1 MKTTFDINRFYNLMR
16 YEVLSES
23 RNFLLGLL
31 GLTMG
36 MTFYF
41 CFIFYSIKD
50 CAWSDRFDSI
60 YLQCENAAHFMFFLV
75 MFMAGC
81 MIFKNMLT
89 KQHRISFL
97 ALPASNLEKFLAR
110 FLWTNVGYLLIL
122 VFATIF
128 ADMLLALFS
137 LCLGEGVHGSVTFA
151 ICERLFSG
159 NGCLRIASKRLPDFY
174 FYLWMTTV
182 ALFLQSSWTF
192 IGTLFRKNAW
202 LWAICLE
209 VLFGSMF
216 VVLMDNMPMFISS
229 FYSLLYD
236 VIDVRWMILV
246 HSVLGIAASAL
257 LYWGS
262 YKLFVRMQVINNKW
276 VNI

>member
-23 RNFLLGLL
+23 KNFLRGLL

-36 MTFYF
+36 LTFYF
-41 CFIFYSIKD
+41 CLVFYSIKD
-50 CAWSDRFDSI
+50 AAWLDRFHNI
-60 YLQCENAAHFMFFLV
+60 YLQCENAAYFAFFCV
-75 MFMAGC
+75 MFVAGC

-89 KQHRISFL
+89 KQQRIAFM
-97 ALPASNLEKFLAR
+97 ALPASNLEKFIAR
-110 FLWTNVGYLLIL
+110 FLWTNVGYLLIVIL
-122 VFATIF
+122 SIIF
-128 ADMLLALFS
+128 ADILLALFS
-137 LCLGEGVHGSVTFA
+137 LCLGEGVHGYVTIA

>member
-23 RNFLLGLL
+23 KNFLRGLL

-36 MTFYF
+36 LTFYF
-41 CFIFYSIKD
+41 CLLFYAVKD
-50 CAWSDRFDSI
+50 STSPEKFKTI
-60 YLQCENAAHFMFFLV
+60 YLQCENAAYFAFFCV
-75 MFMAGC
+75 MFVAGC

-89 KQHRISFL
+89 KQQRISFM
-97 ALPASNLEKFLAR
+97 ALPASNLEKFIAR
-110 FLWTNVGYLLIL
+110 FLWTNVGYLLMVIL
-122 VFATIF
+122 STIF
-128 ADMLLALFS
+128 ADILLALFS
-137 LCLGEGVHGSVTFA
+137 LCLGEGVHGSVVFA
-151 ICERLFSG
+151 ICESLFDG
-159 NGCLRIASKRLPDFY
+159 HGCMRIAGNRLPDFY

-182 ALFLQSSWTF
+182 VFFLQSSWTF

-209 VLFGSMF
+209 VLFGSVF
-216 VVLMDNMPMFISS
+216 VVLLDSEPFWFTS
-229 FYSLLYD
+229 FYSSLYD
-236 VIDVRWMILV
+236 AIGVRWMVLS
-246 HSVLGIAASAL
+246 HSVLGLAASAL

>member
-23 RNFLLGLL
+23 KNFLRGLL

-36 MTFYF
+36 LTFYF
-41 CFIFYSIKD
+41 CLLFYAVKD
-50 CAWSDRFDSI
+50 STSPEKFKTI
-60 YLQCENAAHFMFFLV
+60 YLQCENAAYFAFFCV
-75 MFMAGC
+75 MFVAGC

-89 KQHRISFL
+89 KQQRISFM
-97 ALPASNLEKFLAR
+97 ALPASNLEKFIAR
-110 FLWTNVGYLLIL
+110 FLWTNVGYLLIVIL
-122 VFATIF
+122 SIIF
-128 ADMLLALFS
+128 ADILLALFS
-137 LCLGEGVHGSVTFA
+137 LCLGEGVHGSVVFA
-151 ICERLFSG
+151 ICESLFDG
-159 NGCLRIASKRLPDFY
+159 HGCMRIAGNRLPDFY

-182 ALFLQSSWTF
+182 VFFLQSSWTF

-202 LWAICLE
+202 LWAICLQ
-209 VLFGSMF
+209 VLLGCVF
-216 VVLMDNMPMFISS
+216 VVLLDSEPFWFTS
-229 FYSLLYD
+229 FYSSLYD
-236 VIDVRWMILV
+236 AIGVRWMVLS
-246 HSVLGIAASAL
+246 HSVLGLAASAL